1 MKCIRGSVDNISTAQ
16 RFPCDQDQITYL
28 MRKESMVEDEIS
40 RSVMNDRNLNLLM
53 TIPGLGIYSSSAI
66 MAEIDDISRFSK
78 KEKLAS
84 YALVTWQNQSGST
97 DIRGHITKHGPSMLR
112 FILVN
117 AAHSDIK
124 YSTRMKKKYLSLARR
139 LGKSR
144 AIVAIARTLIET
156 IYTMLSGGTEFIDRI
171 DVLTER
177 KMVAMRSRA
186 IRPSK
191 ARAIEDIMNDL
202 MNVRNERQKS
212 ISYEG
217 KINNVDIII

>member
-117 AAHSDIK
+117 AAHSVIK
-124 YSTRMKKKYLSLARR
+124 YSDRIRRKYLSLLRR

-144 AIVAIARTLIET
+144 AIVAIARILIEI
-156 IYTMLSGGTEFIDRI
+156 IYTMLSRGTEFIDRI
-171 DVLTER
+171 DALTER

-191 ARAIEDIMNDL
+191 ARAIEDLMNDL
-202 MNVRNERQKS
+202 MNVRNERQKR
-212 ISYEG
+212 ISTEG
-217 KINNVDIII
+217 KINNMDVII